1 MLNTSSRAKPMEVT
15 TELNFHR
22 ILFHE
27 RTTALATVSV
37 ASSTYIHIGICRA
50 KKWINSSLLP
60 NNQLSNDTN
69 NDTASRSLGVEND
82 FL

>member
-27 RTTALATVSV
+27 RTTALATISV

-50 KKWINSSLLP
+50 KK
-60 NNQLSNDTN
+60 
-69 NDTASRSLGVEND
+69 
-82 FL
+82 